1 MTAAVKE
8 KNVELKLRKA
18 VFFPPWLLLIAMVV
32 VSLVNGDAFLAGLNA
47 VTSWILRNFSWA
59 FNVVT
64 VMCVVTVIVVYFSP
78 LGKVRIGGSKAHPKM
93 KFLDLVW
100 ITLCTTIA
108 AGILFWACAEPLYHL
123 YGPPASEG
131 VKAASPGAAI
141 FAMKTMF
148 LEWTWSPYAIYTVAT
163 LVFAFV
169 FYNMKEPYSM
179 GSALIPALGN
189 RIKKYNGVVDVICL
203 VTLVAGMSASLGTG
217 TLTIAGGIQ
226 NLTGIK
232 SGAVMWGIVIVV
244 IVTTFIISSVSGV
257 MKGIKLLSSINA
269 KVYMVLFAFLLVF
282 GPTAYMLNMSVES
295 WGAYVRDFLP
305 MSLMSG
311 DVFGDTWARSWPIFY
326 WCNWLSWT
334 PVTAVFL
341 GKILKGYTIKDAIK
355 CNFIIPAIFST
366 IWMGLFSTA
375 TIYYELN
382 GAGMYD
388 TLLSKGTE
396 AVVYKVFE
404 QLPLAVIV
412 IPFYLFIVFISFVTA
427 SDSNTNAMAIVFAGS
442 SFMYDRMQA
451 ESGSS
456 APTASGGQMS
466 TTVPEAAASNS
477 NKNLISEKEV
487 TRAAADAQPP
497 QTEVSEPPRKR
508 AEKVKTTV
516 SSKTVQKQE
525 TRKKAAEQPVE
536 KTVRPAPV
544 MSEKEIQSVVG
555 EAGRALRGQ

>member
-32 VSLVNGDAFLAGLNA
+32 ISLVNGEAFLAGLNA
-47 VTSWILRNFSWA
+47 VTSWILKNFSWL
-59 FNVVT
+59 FNSVT

-78 LGKVRIGGSKAHPKM
+78 LGKVRIGGRKAHPKM

-123 YGPPASEG
+123 YAPPASEG
-131 VKAASPGAAI
+131 VKAGSPGAAI

-148 LEWTWSPYAIYTVAT
+148 LEWTWSPYAIYTVAV

-169 FYNMKEPYSM
+169 FYNMKQPYSM
-179 GSALIPALGN
+179 GSALVPALGE
-189 RIKKYNGVVDVICL
+189 RVKKYNGLVDVICL
-203 VTLVAGMSASLGTG
+203 VTLV
-217 TLTIAGGIQ
+217 
-226 NLTGIK
+226 
-232 SGAVMWGIVIVV
+232 
-244 IVTTFIISSVSGV
+244 
-257 MKGIKLLSSINA
+257 
-269 KVYMVLFAFLLVF
+269 FLLVF

-295 WGAYVRDFLP
+295 WGAYIRDFLP

-311 DVFGDTWARSWPIFY
+311 DVFGDTWSRSWPIFY

-382 GAGMYD
+382 GVGMYD
-388 TLLSKGTE
+388 TLLNKGTE

-427 SDSNTNAMAIVFAGS
+427 SDSNTNAMAGLCTSGITQEEQEAAPWLKIVWGITVGVVTWILISFAGI
-442 SFMYDRMQA
+442 D
-451 ESGSS
+451 GIK
-456 APTASGGQMS
+456 
-466 TTVPEAAASNS
+466 AASNLGGFPNMFIMILMIIGLLKIAKNPQKYDAHKEDYDS
-477 NKNLISEKEV
+477 NGRPIESPRLPVKE
-487 TRAAADAQPP
+487 
-497 QTEVSEPPRKR
+497 E
-508 AEKVKTTV
+508 
-516 SSKTVQKQE
+516 
-525 TRKKAAEQPVE
+525 
-536 KTVRPAPV
+536 
-544 MSEKEIQSVVG
+544 
-555 EAGRALRGQ
+555 L

>member
-1 MTAAVKE
+1 MTAVVKE

-32 VSLVNGDAFLAGLNA
+32 ISLVNGEAFLAGLNA
-47 VTSWILRNFSWA
+47 VTSWILKNFSWL
-59 FNVVT
+59 FNSVT

-123 YGPPASEG
+123 YAPPASEG
-131 VKAASPGAAI
+131 VKAGSPGAAI

-148 LEWTWSPYAIYTVAT
+148 LEWTWSPYAIYTVAV

-169 FYNMKEPYSM
+169 FYNMKQPYSM
-179 GSALIPALGN
+179 GSALVPALGE
-189 RIKKYNGVVDVICL
+189 RVKKYNGLVDVICL
-203 VTLVAGMSASLGTG
+203 VTLVAGMAASLGTG

-226 NLTGIK
+226 NLTGLK
-232 SGAVMWGIVIVV
+232 SGAVMWGIVIAV
-244 IVTTFIISSVSGV
+244 IVTTFIVSSVSGV

-269 KVYMVLFAFLLVF
+269 KVYMVLFVFLLVF

-295 WGAYVRDFLP
+295 WGAYIRDFLP

-311 DVFGDTWARSWPIFY
+311 DVFGDTWSRSWPIFY

-382 GAGMYD
+382 GVGMYD
-388 TLLSKGTE
+388 TLLNKGTE

-427 SDSNTNAMAIVFAGS
+427 SDSNTNAMAGLCTTGITQEEQEAAPWLKIVWGITVGVVTWILISFAGI
-442 SFMYDRMQA
+442 D
-451 ESGSS
+451 GIK
-456 APTASGGQMS
+456 
-466 TTVPEAAASNS
+466 AASNLGGFPNMFIMILMIIGLLKIAKNPQKYDAHKEDYDS
-477 NKNLISEKEV
+477 NGRPIESPRLPVKE
-487 TRAAADAQPP
+487 
-497 QTEVSEPPRKR
+497 E
-508 AEKVKTTV
+508 
-516 SSKTVQKQE
+516 
-525 TRKKAAEQPVE
+525 
-536 KTVRPAPV
+536 
-544 MSEKEIQSVVG
+544 
-555 EAGRALRGQ
+555 